1 MKAFL
6 ASLVAIVALL
16 AVGAASAYIT
26 PPAASVSATQC
37 FVGSHSVTVASGGY
51 LRFGWGTISN
61 QQALDFLAAQN
72 FTLTATGTNSPPKFT
87 TGTFTLASWGTGNT
101 DSWTEPRQ
109 VSVGGRPIYQT
120 TAFVQVN
127 LAPGDYTLST
137 AGTSVSRAVFDGEAV
152 TKKGENWYPITGC
165 LLIVT

>member
-1 MKAFL
+1 MKALL
-6 ASLVAIVALL
+6 ASLVAIVALV

-26 PPAASVSATQC
+26 PPATSVSATQC

-61 QQALDFLAAQN
+61 QQAFDFQAAQN

-87 TGTFTLASWGTGNT
+87 QGTFTLASWGTGNT
-101 DSWTEPRQ
+101 DSWTLPSQ
-109 VSVGGRPIYQT
+109 MPNNGKPIYVT
-120 TAFVQVN
+120 NAYVQVN

-137 AGTSVSRAVFDGEAV
+137 AGTSVNRAVFDGENV
-152 TKKGENWYPITGC
+152 TKKNENWYPITGC